1 MAIRLDEERLRLLK
15 MYGELSPST
24 NNTYNVGTSSLKFAN
39 MYATTFHGALDGN
52 ANTATALTSS
62 AGSTTQPIYF
72 SNGKPVAITGNIAN
86 GTTGNAATATKAT
99 QDADGNTISS
109 TYLKC
114 SGGTM
119 TGSIYYGNSGLYYTN
134 ATYGYQQIKALYLTI
149 DKNNLSSSSIYS
161 YVPTQITTDF
171 GSNNYIDIIPTGF
184 HTSLYLGKTFT
195 RQTYETA
202 GDTSSNYTSQ
212 TYVTNTCIAL
222 RGMNSTTKELS
233 PYYNIYSFPPNFGDD
248 TSTKQYYI
256 LTSRNIKISSTNKLL
271 YTSGTSYG
279 GSLSTSNHYASST
292 KIAINSTSSPSYN
305 LYVNGSTG
313 HNGSITVTSNHIT
326 VDNGDIYINKNYY
339 PAIYLT
345 ATTKNS
351 ASTYSRAFFQGDYS
365 DNVSMGINSDS
376 TTTTKSRRGLV
387 VYGYAQKANASQAV
401 ALRQCDT
408 SGTWQNDLYLLHS
421 GNYNSYALPL
431 SGGTISGKIVW
442 SGASAVVSSLTSSN
456 STQGLILDVGMSGSG
471 IYKGNGDNITTGTNG
486 QANIIIKS
494 WYGVG
499 FATSCYNVT
508 NPGIS
513 LNIDTRTGDLNT
525 IGKVY
530 GAVWNDYAEYRS
542 TEIIEPGRVVR
553 EDKDSIMKLTTERLM
568 PACEIISDTF
578 GFAIGETDEC
588 KTPIAATGRVLAYPY
603 EDRYSFELGDA
614 VCSGPNGTVSKM
626 TREELMIYPER
637 MIGTVSEIPEY
648 KTWGSGNVEVDGRIW
663 IRVR

>member
-1 MAIRLDEERLRLLK
+1 MAIRLDEARLRLLK
-15 MYGELSPST
+15 MYGELSPSV
-24 NNTYNVGTSSLKFAN
+24 NNTYNIGTSSLKFAN
-39 MYATTFHGALDGN
+39 IYATTFHGALDGN

-62 AGSTTQPIYF
+62 AGSSTQPIYF
-72 SNGKPVAITGNIAN
+72 SNGKPVAITGTITNDIS
-86 GTTGNAATATKAT
+86 GNAATATKAT
-99 QDADGNTISS
+99 QDVNGDTITS
-109 TYLKC
+109 TYLKR

-119 TGSIYYGNSGLYYTN
+119 TGPIFYGSSGLYHTSN
-134 ATYGYQQIKALYLTI
+134 TGYQQIRTLYLAI
-149 DKNNLSSSSIYS
+149 DKNYLSHSSIYS
-161 YVPTQITTDF
+161 YVQEQITTDF
-171 GSNNYIDIIPTGF
+171 GSNNYIDIIPTG
-184 HTSLYLGKTFT
+184 HHAYLYLGKTFT

-292 KIAINSTSSPSYN
+292 KIAINSPSDPSYN

-313 HNGSITVTSNHIT
+313 HNGSITVTNNHIT
-326 VDNGDIYINKNYY
+326 VDNGDIYINKSYY
-339 PAIYLT
+339 PSFYLT
-345 ATTKNS
+345 ATKKNS
-351 ASTYSRAFFQGDYS
+351 ASTYSRAVFEGNYS
-365 DNVSMGINSDS
+365 DSIAMWINSDS
-376 TTTTKSRRGLV
+376 TNTSKSRRGLV
-387 VYGYAQKANASQAV
+387 VYGYAQKSDAAQAI
-401 ALRQCDT
+401 ALRQCNT

-456 STQGLILDVGMSGSG
+456 YTQGLILDVGMQGSG
-471 IYKGNGDNITTGTNG
+471 IYKGNGDNITTGTG
-486 QANIIIKS
+486 GTANIIIKS

-513 LNIDTRTGDLNT
+513 LNINTRTGDLNT

-530 GAVWNDYAEYRS
+530 GAVWNDYAEYRHC
-542 TEIIEPGRVVR
+542 ENNLQPGTVVR
-553 EDKDSIMKLTTERLM
+553 EDKNGIMKITTERLM

-626 TREELMIYPER
+626 TREELIMYPER
-637 MIGTVSEIPEY
+637 MIGIVSEIPEY

-663 IRVR
+663 IRIR

>member
-1 MAIRLDEERLRLLK
+1 MAIRLDEARLRLLK

-109 TYLKC
+109 TYLKR

-119 TGSIYYGNSGLYYTN
+119 TGSIYYGNSGLYYTS

-171 GSNNYIDIIPTGF
+171 GSNNYIDIIPAGF
-184 HTSLYLGKTFT
+184 HTYLYLGKTFT

-248 TSTKQYYI
+248 TSTKQYYF
-256 LTSRNIKISSTNKLL
+256 LTSKNISISSINKLL

-292 KIAINSTSSPSYN
+292 KIAINSPSEPSYN
-305 LYVNGSTG
+305 LYVNGTTG
-313 HNGSITVTSNHIT
+313 LNGSLKVTGNIT
-326 VDNGDIYINKNYY
+326 VDGNIYINSTYY
-339 PAIYLT
+339 PAFYLT
-345 ATTKNS
+345 ATNKNS
-351 ASTYSRAFFQGDYS
+351 ASTYSRAVFEGNYS
-365 DNVSMGINSDS
+365 DSVAMWINSDS
-376 TTTTKSRRGLV
+376 TTTSKSRRGLV
-387 VYGYAQKANASQAV
+387 VYGYAQKSDAAQAL

-408 SGTWQNDLYLLHS
+408 SGSWLSDLYVLHS

-431 SGGTISGKIVW
+431 TGGTMTGKLIIGVDNDVALATANSGSLIIGSTSGNHIGIDGNEIMAKASGTTAGTLYLNNEGGKVQVGSGG
-442 SGASAVVSSLTSSN
+442 L
-456 STQGLILDVGMSGSG
+456 
-471 IYKGNGDNITTGTNG
+471 
-486 QANIIIKS
+486 
-494 WYGVG
+494 
-499 FATSCYNVT
+499 
-508 NPGIS
+508 
-513 LNIDTRTGDLNT
+513 
-525 IGKVY
+525 Y
-530 GAVWNDYAEYRS
+530 GAVWNDYAEFR
-542 TEIIEPGRVVR
+542 TAETVKPGRVVK
-553 EDKDSIMKLTTERLM
+553 EDKDGIMKLTIERLT

-578 GFAIGETDEC
+578 GFAIGETDKC
-588 KTPIAATGRVLAYPY
+588 KTPVAATGRVLAYPY
-603 EDRYSFELGDA
+603 EDRYSYNLGDA

-626 TREELMIYPER
+626 TREEIMMYPER
-637 MIGTVSEIPEY
+637 IIGTVSEIPEY

>member
-1 MAIRLDEERLRLLK
+1 MAIRLDEARLRLLK

-24 NNTYNVGTSSLKFAN
+24 NNTYNIGTSSLKFAN

-72 SNGKPVAITGNIAN
+72 SNGKPVAITGAIAN
-86 GTTGNAATATKAT
+86 DITGNAATATEAE
-99 QDADGNTISS
+99 QDSAGHIIHT
-109 TYLKC
+109 TYLKRE
-114 SGGTM
+114 GGFM
-119 TGSIYYGNSGLYYTN
+119 TGPIFYGNSGLYYTSN
-134 ATYGYQQIKALYLTI
+134 AGYQQIKSIYLMI
-149 DKNNLSSSSIYS
+149 DKNYLSSSSVYS
-161 YVPTQITTDF
+161 CVDEQITTDF
-171 GSNNYIDIIPTGF
+171 GSNNYIDIIPSGN
-184 HTSLYLGKTFT
+184 HAYLYLGKTFI

-202 GDTSSNYTSQ
+202 GDTTSNYTSD
-212 TYVTNTCIAL
+212 TYVSYTAL
-222 RGMNSTTKELS
+222 AVRGIDSTTKELS
-233 PYYNIYSFPPNFGDD
+233 PYYNIFRVPPNWGDD
-248 TSTKQYYI
+248 TANRYYYF
-256 LTSRNIKISSTNKLL
+256 LTNKNVSISATNRLL

-292 KIAINSTSSPSYN
+292 KIAVNSTSNPSYN
-305 LYVNGSTG
+305 LYVSGTTGLNGSLKVSG
-313 HNGSITVTSNHIT
+313 NIT
-326 VDNGDIYINKNYY
+326 VDGSIYINNTNY
-339 PAIYLT
+339 PAFYLT
-345 ATTKNS
+345 ATSANG
-351 ASTYSRAFFQGDYS
+351 ASTYSRAVFEGNYS
-365 DNVSMGINSDS
+365 DSVAMWINSDS
-376 TTTTKSRRGLV
+376 TTTSKSRRGLV
-387 VYGYAQKANASQAV
+387 VYGYAQKSDAAQAI
-401 ALRQCDT
+401 ALRQCNT
-408 SGTWQNDLYLLHS
+408 SGSWLSDLYVLHT

-431 SGGTISGKIVW
+431 AGGTMSGKIGW

-456 STQGLILDVGMSGSG
+456 YTQGLILDVGMSGSG
-471 IYKGNGDNITTGTNG
+471 IYKGNGDNITTGTSG
-486 QANIIIKS
+486 AANIIIKS

-513 LNIDTRTGDLNT
+513 LNINTRTGDLNT

-530 GAVWNDYAEYRS
+530 GAVWNDYAEYRHC
-542 TEIIEPGRVVR
+542 ENNLQPGTVVR
-553 EDKDSIMKLTTERLM
+553 EDKDGIMKITTERLM

-626 TREELMIYPER
+626 TREELMMYPER

-663 IRVR
+663 IRIR